1 MRLDEFTD
9 PSTYISTDADT
20 KSLLRQI
27 ERLWSANLVDD
38 DIPFPIRPRQR
49 RQNERAKPS
58 DER

>member
-27 ERLWSANLVDD
+27 ERLWSTNLDD
-38 DIPFPIRPRQR
+38 DDVPFPIRPRQL
-49 RQNERAKPS
+49 RQNERTKRS
-58 DER
+58 DKR